1 MYNNRFDSPYCHFV
15 AIKLVGRGPLVYKNR
30 MDNLTIILIALAL
43 AVDAFAV
50 ALATGVSLCQVSGRQ
65 IFRLA
70 FHFGFFQA
78 MMNIIGWGAGLTVRT
93 LLESIDHWLAF
104 GLLALVALKMLKDA
118 IGGREE
124 EAEKVDPTRGY
135 TLVMLSVATS
145 IDSLAV
151 GLSFSVLNVSIW
163 MPAAVIGLVATLL
176 TFLGLKLGCLLG
188 SASRLGS
195 KAEIGGGLVLL
206 GIGLHILHQHGVF

>member
-1 MYNNRFDSPYCHFV
+1 MNS
-15 AIKLVGRGPLVYKNR
+15 
-30 MDNLTIILIALAL
+30 LTIILIALAL

-70 FHFGFFQA
+70 FHFGLFQA

-93 LLESIDHWLAF
+93 ILESIDHWLAF

-124 EAEKVDPTRGY
+124 EAEKIDPTRGY

-195 KAEIGGGLVLL
+195 KAEIGGGIVLL